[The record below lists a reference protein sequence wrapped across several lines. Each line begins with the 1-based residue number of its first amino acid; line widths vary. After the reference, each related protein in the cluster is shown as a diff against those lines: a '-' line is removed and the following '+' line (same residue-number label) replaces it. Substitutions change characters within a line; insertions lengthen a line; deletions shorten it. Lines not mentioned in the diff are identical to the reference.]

1 MIKKG
6 GDTKMDKD
14 IKKYIQR
21 PLIIAI
27 GVYVVGSFISE
38 AFGIA
43 GAAIALFFAVGGYR
57 FFAKLFTEK

>member
-1 MIKKG
+1 
-6 GDTKMDKD
+6 MDKD
-14 IKKYIQR
+14 VKKYIWK

-27 GVYVVGSFISE
+27 GVYVVGSFISQ
-38 AFGIA
+38 AFGLA